1 MIENYRAC
9 NLDCAATLRLNPRNI
24 KAWYRSASACYALD
38 KMLDAEDACSRGLEV
53 DAKNAP
59 LKALASKIQ
68 ARKTFIAQQETAT
81 RERKERLAKEQFA
94 IKAAFKQR
102 KIIVRATPLPPDTQD
117 ASPFLSDPL
126 DPSSTLSLPVL
137 ILYPRAAQSDLIKAF
152 EETHS
157 LGDHLGYILPDM
169 PWDDD
174 KAYRPPLVD
183 CYIATPQGG
192 VAKVGK
198 KIPLK
203 KILESGKA
211 EVVDGVLRIY
221 VVPRNET
228 EIFIAEF
235 KKQVERERQINGR

>member
-1 MIENYRAC
+1 
-9 NLDCAATLRLNPRNI
+9 LNPRNI
-24 KAWYRSASACYALD
+24 KAWYRSAAACFALD
-38 KMLDAEDACSRGLEV
+38 KIADAEDACSRGLEV
-53 DAKNAP
+53 DAANVS

-68 ARKTFIAQQETAT
+68 IRKTMIAQQETAA
-81 RERKERLAKEQFA
+81 RERKERLAKQQYA
-94 IKAAFKQR
+94 MKAAFKQR
-102 KIIVRATPLPPDTQD
+102 KIIVRATRLPPDTQD
-117 ASPFLSDPL
+117 AEPSLSNPL

-152 EETHS
+152 EEIHS

-169 PWDDD
+169 PWDEDR
-174 KAYRPPLVD
+174 AYQPASVD

-211 EVVDGVLRIY
+211 EVVDGVFRVYI
-221 VVPRNET
+221 VPRT
-228 EIFIAEF
+228 ESDIFVAEF
-235 KKQVERERQINGR
+235 KKQVERERQISG